1 MKKFW
6 IIFGVIA
13 VVVALGAT
21 ITIVVNNAPT
31 VNFMNK
37 TYTLK
42 WSNQIAE
49 GSYSN
54 EYLTDGENFDNYHTM
69 VTVQEYAQAQDQ
81 KDVAMTLYGL
91 FKNAPV
97 KDIKKI
103 NDEATYLNSCT
114 VLDVPQRH
122 VECSF
127 YNIQNR
133 KDTKNVVVFMYTTR
147 YYTSEIANADE
158 MTKMM
163 LNDTVAVQK
172 QICTVQIP
180 NIVKKIIDAP
190 SSYIYGVK
198 SK

>member
-6 IIFGVIA
+6 IILGVIA
-13 VVVALGAT
+13 VVAALGAT
-21 ITIVVNNAPT
+21 ITIAANKAPT
-31 VNFMNK
+31 INFLNK

-81 KDVAMTLYGL
+81 KDVAMTLYSL
-91 FKNAPV
+91 FKNSSV

-103 NDEATYLNSCT
+103 NDEATYLNNCA
-114 VLDVPQRH
+114 VLDVPQKH

-147 YYTSEIANADE
+147 YYTSEIANANE

-163 LNDTVAVQK
+163 MNDITEVQK
-172 QICTVQIP
+172 QIGTVQIP

-190 SSYIYGVK
+190 SSYVYGVK
-198 SK
+198 TK